1 METLTHK
8 LILEGKYSGNI
19 ITTNLPQELDNALYT
34 LIHFVGGMD
43 FSDVSNFAHNAT
55 EEELRILIT
64 LVNQF
69 PTTIQEIMPLAGS
82 YTVLRKSPEYQQII
96 NLVKGV

>member
-43 FSDVSNFAHNAT
+43 FTDINYFAHNAT
-55 EEELRILIT
+55 EEELRLLNH
-64 LVNQF
+64 LVHQF
-69 PTTIQEIMPLAGS
+69 PNTIQDIMPLAGS
-82 YTVLRKSPEYQQII
+82 YKVLRELAGIPT
-96 NLVKGV
+96 NN